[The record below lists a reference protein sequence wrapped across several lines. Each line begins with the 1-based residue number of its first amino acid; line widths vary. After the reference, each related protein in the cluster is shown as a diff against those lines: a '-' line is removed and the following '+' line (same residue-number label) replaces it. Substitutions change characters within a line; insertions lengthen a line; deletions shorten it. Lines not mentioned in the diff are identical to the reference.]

1 MNIALLNHVKAE
13 AIRLRERGGSH
24 AAFVADQ
31 LERVAQLIVFTGAE
45 TPEQYDDRVFANEEA
60 VAEQHFERGYQEGRE
75 SVLRY
80 RNPCTN

>member
-1 MNIALLNHVKAE
+1 MNMSLLIHVKAE

-45 TPEQYDDRVFANEEA
+45 TPGAIR
-60 VAEQHFERGYQEGRE
+60 RSG
-75 SVLRY
+75 LRQ
-80 RNPCTN
+80 

>member
-1 MNIALLNHVKAE
+1 MKTSLLNHVKAE

-24 AAFVADQ
+24 AAFVAEQ
-31 LERVAQLIVFTGAE
+31 LERVAQIIVFTGAE
-45 TPEQYDDRVFANEEA
+45 TPEQYDERVFANEQA
-60 VAEQHFERGYQEGRE
+60 VQEQHFERGYQEGRE

>member
-1 MNIALLNHVKAE
+1 MNTSLLNHVKAE
-13 AIRLRERGGSH
+13 AIRLRGRGGAH

-31 LERVAQLIVFTGAE
+31 LDRIAQVIVFTGAE
-45 TPEQYDDRVFANEEA
+45 TPEQYVDRVFASEEA

-80 RNPCTN
+80 QSPCTN